1 MHRRRFLKTGG
12 SAGLGLV
19 LGACGNNGMWVP
31 PANLYPVRVSWDRII
46 RTTVGLR
53 PYRESGFV
61 VRSERLD
68 DKTVIHNYGHG
79 GSGMSLCWGT
89 AHLAADL
96 AVAHPE
102 RRAAVIGCGIIGL
115 STARVLQRRGFQ
127 VAIYAK
133 VLPPDTTSN
142 KLFGD
147 FTPNSTLVRN
157 RTPQWDEQ
165 FRRAVEIAYRE
176 HNLLVGRG
184 YGVGWIDGYSPTDNP
199 DGGGGLGGRGGPA
212 GRNGTREEPLMP
224 RSFSVDRDLL
234 GPGQH
239 PFRTRYARRSPHL
252 HFDPDIY
259 LDALMQ
265 DVLTFGGSIS
275 ARGFDSPRDFMSL
288 DETLIVN
295 CTGLG
300 AKQLFDDQEMIPVKG
315 QLTVLVP
322 QPEVDYTAA
331 AMTPRASGIVLGH
344 VIQRG
349 VSSLEVDQEAQTG
362 VVENAMRTFN
372 NMRPPDRRT
381 LWRSEFRAPRVLP
394 PVDRPQKHSALR
406 RHV

>member
-1 MHRRRFLKTGG
+1 MHRRHFLKTGG
-12 SAGLGLV
+12 GAGLGLA
-19 LGACGNNGMWVP
+19 LGGCSYRTGLGGQWVR
-31 PANLYPVRVSWDRII
+31 PANLFPVRVAWDRII
-46 RTTVGLR
+46 RTTVALR

-61 VRSERLD
+61 LKSERFD
-68 DKTVIHNYGHG
+68 RKTMIHNYGHG

-96 AVAHPE
+96 ALGHPQ

-115 STARVLQRRGFQ
+115 TSARVLQRRGFR

-142 KLFGD
+142 KLWGG

-176 HNLLVGRG
+176 HTLLVGRG
-184 YGVGWIDGYSPTDNP
+184 YGVRWIDGYSLTDNP
-199 DGGGGLGGRGGPA
+199 DRGTGSF
-212 GRNGTREEPLMP
+212 RRVEDDPLMP
-224 RSFSVDRDLL
+224 RSFSVDSELL

-239 PFRTRYARRSPHL
+239 PFRTRYARRSPRL
-252 HFDPDIY
+252 QFDPDIY
-259 LDALMQ
+259 LDALMR

-275 ARGFDSPRDFMSL
+275 QREFDSPRDFLSL
-288 DETLIVN
+288 GEPLIVN

-300 AKQLFDDQEMIPVKG
+300 AKRLFDDQDMIPVKG

-322 QPEVDYTAA
+322 QPEVNYSAGG
-331 AMTPRASGIVLGH
+331 MTPRASGIVLGH
-344 VIQRG
+344 VNQPG
-349 VSSLEVDQEAQTG
+349 VSSLHVDEEAQTR
-362 VVENAMRTFN
+362 VVENAMRTFSG
-372 NMRPPDRRT
+372 MRPPD
-381 LWRSEFRAPRVLP
+381 LRSALTSFRPPPDLP
-394 PVDRPQKHSALR
+394 PVESFFGLDS
-406 RHV
+406 

>member
-1 MHRRRFLKTGG
+1 MRRRHFLKTGG
-12 SAGLGLV
+12 SAGLGLA
-19 LGACGNNGMWVP
+19 LGACSYNGLWVP

-61 VRSERLD
+61 VRAERLD

-96 AVAHPE
+96 ALDHSE

-115 STARVLQRRGFQ
+115 TTARVLQRRGFQ

-147 FTPNSTLVRN
+147 FTPNSTLVQN
-157 RTPQWDEQ
+157 RTPRWDEQ

-176 HNLLVGRG
+176 HTLLVGRG
-184 YGVGWIDGYSPTDNP
+184 YGVGWIDGYSQTDNP
-199 DGGGGLGGRGGPA
+199 DGGAGFGGGGDPA
-212 GRNGTREEPLMP
+212 AGIREEPLMP
-224 RSFSVDRDLL
+224 RSFETDRDLL
-234 GPGQH
+234 RPGQH
-239 PFRTRYARRSPHL
+239 PFQTRYARRSPHL

-259 LDALMQ
+259 LDALMR

-275 ARGFDSPRDFMSL
+275 ARGFDSLRDFTSL
-288 DETLIVN
+288 DEPLVMN

-344 VIQRG
+344 VLQRG
-349 VSSLEVDQEAQTG
+349 VSSLEVDQEAQTR
-362 VVENAMRTFN
+362 VVESAMRTFN
-372 NMRPPDRRT
+372 GMRPPD
-381 LWRSEFRAPRVLP
+381 LPSAARSQYRAPRDLP
-394 PVDRPQKHSALR
+394 PVESFFDRDS
-406 RHV
+406 